1 MYSNLDKRLFSA
13 VLEPRKSGA
22 ISLIKTCCDEGAN
35 PNLVTIETS
44 TSMGHVQAGHTLLT
58 FSVHEGN
65 SRAVEALLDCGA
77 DVNLADELGWT
88 PWMASTVAFDKRD
101 IIQEILLKNGAYQDG
116 AYIGDLIHAIS
127 DGNMELAKYLF
138 TSEKDLIQ
146 ISNFRVDLLRHQLR
160 NKQTDMFLYL
170 LEVGMPIEDDLLY
183 WAVTHQ
189 NLAAIEAILES
200 GVHPDNKGRDETLL
214 MLAAS
219 LGNQE
224 IAQKLIEFGAD
235 VNRYVHDNIQFTAEL
250 YAEKAKHKEL
260 AKWLRSQMSKEFLA
274 QQKAVIDS
282 YNVKFKNLYKNGT
295 SGENVTTDDIVKL
308 FEQWD
313 GLYTVNLKRSDHCS
327 LTLEFESLPDNID
340 KIIKAAQ
347 KICPDGEFTSKKIKK
362 NFTEKRQLNFWWD

>member
-1 MYSNLDKRLFSA
+1 MYSKLDKRLFSA

-22 ISLIKTCCDEGAN
+22 ISLIRTCCDEGAN

-101 IIQEILLKNGAYQDG
+101 IIQEILLKNEANQDG
-116 AYIGDLIHAIS
+116 AYIGDLIRAIS
-127 DGNMELAKYLF
+127 DGNTELAKSLF

-170 LEVGMPIEDDLLY
+170 LEVGMPIENGLLY

-189 NLAAIEAILES
+189 NLAAVEAILES
-200 GVHPDNKGRDETLL
+200 GVHPDKKGRDETLL

-219 LGNQE
+219 LGDQE

-260 AKWLRSQMSKEFLA
+260 AKWLRSQMSNEFLS

-313 GLYTVNLKRSDHCS
+313 GLYTVKVKRSDHCS